1 MLRAIK
7 HLQKNFWSLSIMYSK
22 FHNTLNNMNTCHV
35 HIVCSLEKIKNSLSM
50 IIGNENEHN
59 NKCNMF
65 VALFTI
71 VLK

>member
-1 MLRAIK
+1 
-7 HLQKNFWSLSIMYSK
+7 MYSK